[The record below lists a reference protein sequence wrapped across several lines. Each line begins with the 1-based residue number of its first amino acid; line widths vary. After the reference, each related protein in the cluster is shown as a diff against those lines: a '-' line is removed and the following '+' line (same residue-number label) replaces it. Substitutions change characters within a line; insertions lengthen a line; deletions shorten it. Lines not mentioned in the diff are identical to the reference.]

1 MPASIHDLPAELLE
15 KILIVLPAYPNW
27 VHGRLVSS
35 RWAAAVRSLDKRPA
49 LWVGR
54 VVLPAGVSTNWVSRW
69 DERLKYDLSFCR
81 QRTEEELRQKV
92 IERRALYDADEYD
105 DEDEDWYRICN
116 IWERKVP
123 VKVLEPRLCDSML
136 SAEERQFLSEMGGPA
151 RGR

>member
-1 MPASIHDLPAELLE
+1 M
-15 KILIVLPAYPNW
+15 LIDSDEGRAIIDAYPNCD
-27 VHGRLVSS
+27 S
-35 RWAAAVRSLDKRPA
+35 AAIGERCEADGECGTRADLDQVLEDHPA
-49 LWVGR
+49 
-54 VVLPAGVSTNWVSRW
+54 S
-69 DERLKYDLSFCR
+69 K
-81 QRTEEELRQKV
+81 EELRQKV